1 MFLAHLLFN
10 VKKEKE
16 KSKKKKTTYQLSCS
30 SYFQLFMSKNCAK
43 ERLYYCKAYFCKKW
57 FYERIFFPYEFTMF
71 SWNVMRKTCQDGSL
85 WYVPSS
91 IVETTPEC
99 FEDA

>member
-43 ERLYYCKAYFCKKW
+43 ERLYYCKAYFCKK
-57 FYERIFFPYEFTMF
+57 
-71 SWNVMRKTCQDGSL
+71 
-85 WYVPSS
+85 
-91 IVETTPEC
+91 
-99 FEDA
+99 